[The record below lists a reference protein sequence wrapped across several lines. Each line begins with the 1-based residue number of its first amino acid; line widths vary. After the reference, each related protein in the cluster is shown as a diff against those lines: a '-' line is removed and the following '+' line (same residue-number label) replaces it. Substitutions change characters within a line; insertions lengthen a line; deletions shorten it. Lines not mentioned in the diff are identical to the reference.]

1 MEKSDKNKGIL
12 LYVDS
17 PGGAVYESDEMYLKL
32 MEYKEKTKRPIWAYF
47 ASQACSGGYY
57 ISMAADKI
65 YANRN
70 CWTGSIGVT
79 MGTIYDISGL
89 LEKYGIKSESIT
101 SGPNKAMG
109 SLTEPMTDQQREI
122 WQSMVDEA
130 YDQFVGIVADG
141 RKLDESYVRSIADG
155 RIYTARQAKANK
167 LVDDVVNTYDDAVA
181 QMQKECDLE
190 DAEVYE
196 FCYQPDESLFSS
208 LVTSAKKLAGAA
220 GEKSD
225 ISALTK
231 LMEKQDPIEPQYLC
245 EERK

>member
-1 MEKSDKNKGIL
+1 M
-12 LYVDS
+12 
-17 PGGAVYESDEMYLKL
+17 
-32 MEYKEKTKRPIWAYF
+32 
-47 ASQACSGGYY
+47 
-57 ISMAADKI
+57 
-65 YANRN
+65 
-70 CWTGSIGVT
+70 
-79 MGTIYDISGL
+79 
-89 LEKYGIKSESIT
+89 
-101 SGPNKAMG
+101 
-109 SLTEPMTDQQREI
+109 
-122 WQSMVDEA
+122 
-130 YDQFVGIVADG
+130 
-141 RKLDESYVRSIADG
+141 
-155 RIYTARQAKANK
+155 
-167 LVDDVVNTYDDAVA
+167 VNTYDDAVA